1 MEKRILDSEET
12 IGKILKMAYIEAVDL
27 LHFLF
32 HIPRVGGALNRG
44 QKSSF
49 WPRQERR

>member
-12 IGKILKMAYIEAVDL
+12 IGKILKMAEIEAVDL

-32 HIPRVGGALNRG
+32 HIPRGGGAFNGGRRY
-44 QKSSF
+44 SF